1 MAVWARYKRYKAIA
15 HLSRDSEEL
24 DTTNAGGPY
33 SYVSDLWW
41 PADQGL
47 YIHLDADE
55 YGGYQL
61 RYENRYSPIRLSNRP
76 AGYSDFVRWY
86 GSYNAKVYA
95 YDITEDKMSAWEY
108 YATFDGNNTYSQSIY
123 RTVKYTL
130 IPVYTRGEYV
140 DEVIGEEGIYPEGGY
155 YAGDGYW
162 YERDRLATQFYARM
176 GGKWIETESYVR
188 VNGIWRK
195 AELGVLSGKS
205 VFSIDDAGN
214 AKVACDTEI
223 GDNGD
228 MNISHIVNVYQNAD
242 AEV

>member
-24 DTTNAGGPY
+24 DTSTSGGPY

-123 RTVKYTL
+123 RTGKYTL

-140 DEVIGEEGIYPEGGY
+140 DEVIGEEGIYPDGGY

>member
-1 MAVWARYKRYKAIA
+1 MAKYWFKRYAPIA

-24 DTTNAGGPY
+24 DTSNSGGPY

-61 RYENRYSPIRLSNRP
+61 RYENRYSPVRLSNRP
-76 AGYSDFVRWY
+76 ASYSDFIRWY
-86 GSYNAKVYA
+86 GSYNAKVYT

-108 YATFDGNNTYSQSIY
+108 YATFDYNNYSGQVIY
-123 RTVKYTL
+123 RTGKYTL

-140 DEVIGEEGIYPEGGY
+140 DEIIGEEGVYPDSGY

-176 GGKWIETESYVR
+176 GGKWIETASYVR

-214 AKVACDTEI
+214 AKVACDTEV

>member
-1 MAVWARYKRYKAIA
+1 MAKYWFKRYAPIA

-24 DTTNAGGPY
+24 DTSNSGGPY

-61 RYENRYSPIRLSNRP
+61 RYENRYSPVRLSNRP
-76 AGYSDFVRWY
+76 ASYSDFIRWY
-86 GSYNAKVYA
+86 GSYNAKVYT

-108 YATFDGNNTYSQSIY
+108 YATFDYNNYSGQVIY
-123 RTVKYTL
+123 RTGKYTL

-140 DEVIGEEGIYPEGGY
+140 DEIIGEEGVYPDSGY

-176 GGKWIETESYVR
+176 GGKLIETASYVR

-214 AKVACDTEI
+214 AKAACDTDV

>member
-24 DTTNAGGPY
+24 DTSNSGGPY
-33 SYVSDLWW
+33 SYVSDIWW

-86 GSYNAKVYA
+86 GSYNAKVYS

-123 RTVKYTL
+123 RTGKYTL

-140 DEVIGEEGIYPEGGY
+140 DEVIGEEGVYPDSGY

-162 YERDRLATQFYARM
+162 YERDRLATKFYARVN
-176 GGKWIETESYVR
+176 GRWIETESYVR
-188 VNGIWRK
+188 VNGIWCK

-214 AKVACDTEI
+214 AKVACDTEV

>member
-1 MAVWARYKRYKAIA
+1 MAKYWFKRYKAIA

-24 DTTNAGGPY
+24 DTSTSGGPY
-33 SYVSDLWW
+33 SYVTGLWW

-61 RYENRYSPIRLSNRP
+61 KYENRYSPIRLSNRP

-123 RTVKYTL
+123 RTGKYTL

-140 DEVIGEEGIYPEGGY
+140 DEVIGEEGIYPDGGY

>member
-1 MAVWARYKRYKAIA
+1 MAKYWFKRYKAIA

-24 DTTNAGGPY
+24 DTSNSGGPY
-33 SYVSDLWW
+33 SYVTGLWW

-61 RYENRYSPIRLSNRP
+61 KYENRYSPIRLSNRP

-86 GSYNAKVYA
+86 GSYNAKVYT

-108 YATFDGNNTYSQSIY
+108 YATFGYNNYSGQVIY
-123 RTVKYTL
+123 RTGKYTL

-140 DEVIGEEGIYPEGGY
+140 DEVIGEDGIYPDSGY
-155 YAGDGYW
+155 YAEDGYW
-162 YERDRLATQFYARM
+162 YERSRLATQFYARVN
-176 GGKWIETESYVR
+176 GRWIETESYAR

-195 AELGVLSGKS
+195 TELGVLSGKS
-205 VFSIDDAGN
+205 ILSVDEAGN
-214 AKVACDTEI
+214 ATAAGGTEVS
-223 GDNGD
+223 GGD
-228 MNISHIVNVYQNAD
+228 MTASFTVNVYHGGF

>member
-1 MAVWARYKRYKAIA
+1 MAKYWFKRYKAIA

-24 DTTNAGGPY
+24 DTSTSGGPY
-33 SYVSDLWW
+33 SYVTGLWW

-61 RYENRYSPIRLSNRP
+61 KYENRYSPIRLSNRP

-86 GSYNAKVYA
+86 GRYNAKVYT

-123 RTVKYTL
+123 RTGKYTL

-140 DEVIGEEGIYPEGGY
+140 DEVIGEEGIYPDGGY

>member
-123 RTVKYTL
+123 RTGKYTL

-140 DEVIGEEGIYPEGGY
+140 DEVIGEEGIYPDGGY

>member
-1 MAVWARYKRYKAIA
+1 MAKYWFKRYKAIA

-24 DTTNAGGPY
+24 DTSNSGGPY

-76 AGYSDFVRWY
+76 AGYSDFIRWY
-86 GSYNAKVYA
+86 GRYNAKVYT
-95 YDITEDKMSAWEY
+95 YDIAEDKMSAWEY
-108 YATFDGNNTYSQSIY
+108 YATFDGNNTYSQVIY
-123 RTVKYTL
+123 RTGKYTL

-140 DEVIGEEGIYPEGGY
+140 DEVIGEDGIYPDSGRY
-155 YAGDGYW
+155 DGDGYW
-162 YERDRLATQFYARM
+162 YERDRLATQFYARVN
-176 GGKWIETESYVR
+176 GRWIETESYVR
-188 VNGIWRK
+188 VNGVWRK
-195 AELGVLSGKS
+195 AELGVLKGKNLFS
-205 VFSIDDAGN
+205 VDSEGN
-214 AKVACDTEI
+214 AKVTGSVTVGSDGSAA
-223 GDNGD
+223 
-228 MNISHIVNVYQNAD
+228 SSFRVHVYSGGF

>member
-1 MAVWARYKRYKAIA
+1 MAKYWFKRYAPIA

-24 DTTNAGGPY
+24 DTSNSGGPY

-47 YIHLDADE
+47 YIPLDADE

-61 RYENRYSPIRLSNRP
+61 RYENRYSPVRLSNRP
-76 AGYSDFVRWY
+76 ASYSDFIRWY
-86 GSYNAKVYA
+86 GSYNAKVYT

-108 YATFDGNNTYSQSIY
+108 YATFDYNNYSGQVIY
-123 RTVKYTL
+123 RTGKYTL

-140 DEVIGEEGIYPEGGY
+140 DEVIGEDGIYPDSGRY
-155 YAGDGYW
+155 DGDGYW
-162 YERDRLATQFYARM
+162 YERDRLATQFYARVN
-176 GGKWIETESYVR
+176 GRWIETESYVR

-205 VFSIDDAGN
+205 ILSVDEAGN
-214 AKVACDTEI
+214 ATAAGGTEVS
-223 GDNGD
+223 GGD
-228 MNISHIVNVYQNAD
+228 MTASFTVNVYHGGF

>member
-24 DTTNAGGPY
+24 DTSNSGGPY
-33 SYVSDLWW
+33 SYVSGLWW
-41 PADQGL
+41 PNDQGL

-61 RYENRYSPIRLSNRP
+61 RYENRYSPIHLSNSP
-76 AGYSDFVRWY
+76 ASYSNFISWY
-86 GSYNAKVYA
+86 GSYNAKVYT

-108 YATFDGNNTYSQSIY
+108 YATFDYDNYSGQSIY
-123 RTVKYTL
+123 RTGKYTL
-130 IPVYTRGEYV
+130 IPFYTRGEYV
-140 DEVIGEEGIYPEGGY
+140 DEVIGEEGVYPDSGY

-162 YERDRLATQFYARM
+162 YERSRLATQFYARVN
-176 GGKWIETESYVR
+176 GRWIETESYAR

-205 VFSIDDAGN
+205 ILSVDEAGN
-214 AKVACDTEI
+214 ATAAGGTEVS
-223 GDNGD
+223 GGD
-228 MNISHIVNVYQNAD
+228 MTASFTVNVYHGGF

>member
-1 MAVWARYKRYKAIA
+1 MAKYWFKRYKAIA

-24 DTTNAGGPY
+24 DTSNSGGPY
-33 SYVSDLWW
+33 SYVTGLWW

-61 RYENRYSPIRLSNRP
+61 KYENRYSPIRLSNRP

-86 GSYNAKVYA
+86 GSNARY
-95 YDITEDKMSAWEY
+95 IPTTSTRTRCRRGEY
-108 YATFDGNNTYSQSIY
+108 YATFDGNNFYSQSIY
-123 RTVKYTL
+123 RTGKYTL

-140 DEVIGEEGIYPEGGY
+140 DEVIGEDGIYPDSGRY
-155 YAGDGYW
+155 DGDGYW
-162 YERDRLATQFYARM
+162 YERDRLATQFYARVN
-176 GGKWIETESYVR
+176 GRWIETESYVR

-205 VFSIDDAGN
+205 ILSVDEAGN
-214 AKVACDTEI
+214 ATAAGGTEVS
-223 GDNGD
+223 GGD
-228 MNISHIVNVYQNAD
+228 MTASFTVNVYHGGF

>member
-61 RYENRYSPIRLSNRP
+61 KYENRYSPIRLSNRP
-76 AGYSDFVRWY
+76 AGYSDFIRWY
-86 GSYNAKVYA
+86 GSYNAKVYT

-108 YATFDGNNTYSQSIY
+108 YATFDGNNTYSQVIY
-123 RTVKYTL
+123 RTGKYTL

-140 DEVIGEEGIYPEGGY
+140 DEVIGEESVYPDSGY

-162 YERDRLATQFYARM
+162 YERDRLATQFYARVN
-176 GGKWIETESYVR
+176 GRWIETESYVR

-214 AKVACDTEI
+214 AKAACDTEV
-223 GDNGD
+223 GENGD